1 VVTPGPWEINPQGNS
16 VRGPAGFV
24 CSLNDVK
31 PADARL
37 IVAGPDLLHVLR
49 DSLPTLERSA
59 TEEARA
65 HRATGIPR
73 TNARDR
79 LAAARA
85 AIAKATEAS

>member
-37 IVAGPDLLHVLR
+37 IVAGPDLLAAC
-49 DSLPTLERSA
+49 E
-59 TEEARA
+59 
-65 HRATGIPR
+65 
-73 TNARDR
+73 
-79 LAAARA
+79 AAAQWMHDNCEDDEPLRSLRR